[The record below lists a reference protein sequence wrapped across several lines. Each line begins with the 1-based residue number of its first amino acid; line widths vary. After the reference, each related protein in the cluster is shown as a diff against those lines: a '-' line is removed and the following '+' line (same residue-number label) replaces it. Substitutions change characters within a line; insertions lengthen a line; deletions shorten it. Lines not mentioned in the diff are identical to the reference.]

1 VAYLLKERVGDVAE
15 LRRALDEVRA
25 GRTALDTRIVDALI
39 ARRRAT
45 APSELDRLSDRERAV
60 LHEMARGLTN
70 TGIAAT
76 LSLSESAVEK
86 HIGQIFAKL
95 GHEQPHT
102 HRRVAAV
109 LTYLRATAT

>member
-1 VAYLLKERVGDVAE
+1 MPGRLTAR
-15 LRRALDEVRA
+15 VRA
-25 GRTALDTRIVDALI
+25 PPPG
-39 ARRRAT
+39 
-45 APSELDRLSDRERAV
+45 S
-60 LHEMARGLTN
+60 ARGLTN